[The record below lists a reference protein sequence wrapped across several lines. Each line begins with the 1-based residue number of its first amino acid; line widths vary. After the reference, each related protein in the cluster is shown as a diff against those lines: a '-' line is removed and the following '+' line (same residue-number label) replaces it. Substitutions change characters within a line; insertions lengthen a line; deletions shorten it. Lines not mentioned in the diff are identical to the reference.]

1 MEDGIDNYCG
11 TCSKDM
17 MHCKCAVSSESELS
31 GLLCGF
37 GVWVAGHCPAIPV
50 GPPIAIFLYENHAYE
65 WARNNCNNQYLLKQ
79 IGIPFIHFC
88 TSEERKLAEI
98 EGAEMASF
106 FKRLDSADG
115 I

>member
-1 MEDGIDNYCG
+1 MTEDHRQPDILPHAATKTSG
-11 TCSKDM
+11 T
-17 MHCKCAVSSESELS
+17 SSESELS
-31 GLLCGF
+31 DLLCVF

-50 GPPIAIFLYENHAYE
+50 GPPIAIFVYENQAYE

-79 IGIPFIHFC
+79 IEIPFIQFC

-106 FKRLDSADG
+106 FKPLDSAADT
-115 I
+115 